1 MSVYWDEGRKNME
14 DFCRGAKIPSTGQ
27 PSPFNY
33 LFQPDPDDLLR
44 VSVALSF
51 RRAKLQY
58 VYLIL
63 RGKDLESG
71 DFSEARRD
79 DQFERLKEAQAYALD
94 YQNWHEYFK
103 ALQQAGYRR
112 SETISSKVALIY
124 CYTLFLIGKRDF
136 KLDAY
141 ELRTLIA
148 RWFFMA
154 ALTSRYSSSPESQME
169 GELARLRGLQTAA
182 EFKNHLDQ
190 EITKSLTEDFWNIEL
205 VGSLDKALARNPAL
219 YAYYAALNL
228 QDAKGLFSKIKIRE
242 LLEEGVYAKK
252 SALEMHHLFPKN
264 YLKTELSL
272 TDRHDTNQIANY
284 ALVEWNDN
292 IKISDD
298 PPAVYWPKYAARFS
312 QEELVQMCAWHA
324 LPEGW
329 ESMEYSDFLVGRR
342 HLIAKAIR
350 AGFQSIG

>member
-182 EFKNHLDQ
+182 EFKIANVFHRKKPCTFKLLPD
-190 EITKSLTEDFWNIEL
+190 
-205 VGSLDKALARNPAL
+205 
-219 YAYYAALNL
+219 
-228 QDAKGLFSKIKIRE
+228 E
-242 LLEEGVYAKK
+242 LLLKINNNKENKEE
-252 SALEMHHLFPKN
+252 
-264 YLKTELSL
+264 
-272 TDRHDTNQIANY
+272 
-284 ALVEWNDN
+284 
-292 IKISDD
+292 
-298 PPAVYWPKYAARFS
+298 
-312 QEELVQMCAWHA
+312 
-324 LPEGW
+324 
-329 ESMEYSDFLVGRR
+329 
-342 HLIAKAIR
+342 IAKPAETPIEIKPEPVTNEVKEEVE
-350 AGFQSIG
+350 QSEIPEETKESV